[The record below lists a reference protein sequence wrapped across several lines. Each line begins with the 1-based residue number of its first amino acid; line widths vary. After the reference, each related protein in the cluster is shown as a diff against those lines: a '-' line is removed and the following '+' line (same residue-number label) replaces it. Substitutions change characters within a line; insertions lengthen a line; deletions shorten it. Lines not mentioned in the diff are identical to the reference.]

1 MSSWQVELALGEVSL
16 KALATRHFLRIVRAQ
31 SFWEC
36 GLRPKLAYFP
46 SIFEQMELPE
56 QQTTY

>member
-1 MSSWQVELALGEVSL
+1 MQGLKISL
-16 KALATRHFLRIVRAQ
+16 KESLKSLAHSRLLGIVRAQ

-46 SIFEQMELPE
+46 SILYWMELPE
-56 QQTTY
+56 QQITY